1 MELKFVDIDDYRKQ
15 VKHLFVTAFPRK
27 KDLLCGC
34 SPEDADRER
43 RGFVRLW
50 TRADLSD

>member
-15 VKHLFVTAFPRK
+15 VKHLFVTAFPR
-27 KDLLCGC
+27 
-34 SPEDADRER
+34 EER